1 MLHLVALSMF
11 IAAAYLLITGINYK
25 KWEMYYYS
33 TPIKISGKFVKEFLG
48 ETGMKYY
55 SIFASIVIFI
65 ISILFVYL
73 GLNSED
79 SAKVDSYLSKFKSKS
94 TEQIARERAIKEG
107 KSEFSY
113 VSGGITI
120 TENTITEILEEDPNS
135 SEITIDENI
144 LISSKGVD
152 QVICSEIKN
161 ITKIPFKNIK
171 DSKDEKKSSEVYGEA
186 IQVSSIS
193 DSIKKEI
200 IKCLIKNNYKEN
212 LKDNWNNQKV
222 NINFTKSKE
231 DNTLIISKL

>member
-1 MLHLVALSMF
+1 MLHLVALIMF
-11 IAAAYLLITGINYK
+11 IVAAFLLVTGIYYK

-33 TPIKISGKFVKEFLG
+33 TPIKISGKIVKEFLG

-55 SIFASIVIFI
+55 SIFASIVFFV
-65 ISILFVYL
+65 ISILFAYF
-73 GLNSED
+73 GLNSQD
-79 SAKVDSYLSKFKSKS
+79 SAKVDSYFSKFKSKS
-94 TEQIARERAIKEG
+94 TIQIAREQAIKEG

-113 VSGGITI
+113 VSDGITI
-120 TENTITEILEEDPNS
+120 TEILKEDPNS
-135 SEITIDENI
+135 SELTIDESI

-171 DSKDEKKSSEVYGEA
+171 DSKDEKKSLEVYGET

-212 LKDNWNNQKV
+212 LNDNWNNQKV
-222 NINFTKSKE
+222 RINFTKSK
-231 DNTLIISKL
+231 DYNTLIISKL